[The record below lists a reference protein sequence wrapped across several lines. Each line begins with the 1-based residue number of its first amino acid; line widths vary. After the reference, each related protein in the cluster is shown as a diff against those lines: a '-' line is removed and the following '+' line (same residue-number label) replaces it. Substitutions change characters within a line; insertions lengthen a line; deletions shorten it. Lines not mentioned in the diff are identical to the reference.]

1 MSCALSQKFAP
12 DTPLRHRFLVGY
24 DVTDEIFGIAIARPG
39 SLDPY
44 YNYGAMLVAM
54 PGLGRRHRSGD
65 SGRRRAASAGGQCPE
80 RGSLRHGSW
89 R

>member
-1 MSCALSQKFAP
+1 MTLITNARYLLMSCALSQKFAP

-44 YNYGAMLVAM
+44 YNYGAMLVPCPAG
-54 PGLGRRHRSGD
+54 P
-65 SGRRRAASAGGQCPE
+65 SAPLWGFWPATCCLCGWSVP
-80 RGSLRHGSW
+80 
-89 R
+89 